1 MLSNRESARRSR
13 RRKQAHLGELQLK
26 VNQLQSENQDLLNK
40 LHQLHVSFNSMMAR
54 NRMIKDNMAYLRM
67 QIMSGEPLSR
77 EALVAAT
84 QAVAAGAQTNLQD
97 LNHLVV
103 GGPGAAGMNTMLMSS
118 GGQMGVPYVGGMGG
132 MVQGGAGGMNGL
144 VAPQGVGSM
153 AGMGSMGSM
162 GSMRAYNLQMS
173 QAMNRGVNGVNTG
186 MGGMFGGAMGG
197 TAQNMAAQNGLG
209 NFKLEAGGGVSEF
222 SNASS
227 LTQQGSMGAGDG
239 PSIRGVK
246 GPSRISDADPD
257 AFIDGGGGP
266 IAEREATLAAA
277 VAAQLR
283 MGTPIG
289 SGEVLHQLADQE
301 AALAAQLKTFAA
313 GAAGDGAMPAGA
325 MPAGARQGADGVV
338 GGRKI
343 SGAEDFR
350 LPDGAAAAT
359 AAAARAAAQGR
370 NGRQASDGS
379 CADARRKQRA
389 GSGDSSD
396 ARAGGGSGSGSG
408 NNSGDGGDSELAG
421 KGQQQQ
427 SRGAL
432 SPLDHDASPL
442 AAPIAEKPPHI
453 VDQVGVDA
461 ADSTVLG
468 FLSSPILEGEVVDGW
483 RHGGVDFDDWAS
495 TVIDGGGGMGT
506 ETKEPGTLGKNARTA
521 SMNRVASLEH
531 MAKRAQAAGGPVA

>member
-26 VNQLQSENQDLLNK
+26 VNQLQGENQDLLNK

-54 NRMIKDNMAYLRM
+54 NRMIKDNMAYLRV

-84 QAVAAGAQTNLQD
+84 QAVAAGAQSNLQEF
-97 LNHLVV
+97 NNLVV
-103 GGPGAAGMNTMLMSS
+103 GGPGAGMNTMLMSS
-118 GGQMGVPYVGGMGG
+118 GGQMSVPYVGGMGG
-132 MVQGGAGGMNGL
+132 MAQGGAGAMNGL

-153 AGMGSMGSM
+153 GGMAGMGSMS
-162 GSMRAYNLQMS
+162 AYNLQMS
-173 QAMNRGVNGVNTG
+173 QAMNRGVGGVNTAC
-186 MGGMFGGAMGG
+186 GMFGGAAGG
-197 TAQNMAAQNGLG
+197 AAQNTTAQNGLG
-209 NFKLEAGGGVSEF
+209 NFKLEAGGGGVSEF

-246 GPSRISDADPD
+246 PDPD
-257 AFIDGGGGP
+257 AFIDAGGGP
-266 IAEREATLAAA
+266 IAEREAALSAA
-277 VAAQLR
+277 VAEQLR
-283 MGTPIG
+283 MGTPIP

-301 AALAAQLKTFAA
+301 AAIAAQLKTFAA
-313 GAAGDGAMPAGA
+313 GAGDGAMRAGA
-325 MPAGARQGADGVV
+325 MRAGAMQGAMQGAGVV
-338 GGRKI
+338 VGARKI
-343 SGAEDFR
+343 SGDEDFR
-350 LPDGAAAAT
+350 LPDGAAAAA

-370 NGRQASDGS
+370 NGRQTSDGS

-408 NNSGDGGDSELAG
+408 NNSGDGGDSELIG

-432 SPLDHDASPL
+432 APLDHPHASPL
-442 AAPIAEKPPHI
+442 AAPIAEKP
-453 VDQVGVDA
+453 VE
-461 ADSTVLG
+461 DSTVLG
-468 FLSSPILEGEVVDGW
+468 FLASPILEGEVVDGW
-483 RHGGVDFDDWAS
+483 RAGGGVDFDDWAS
-495 TVIDGGGGMGT
+495 TVIDGGGGAGT
-506 ETKEPGTLGKNARTA
+506 ETKEPGMLGKNARTA

-531 MAKRAQAAGGPVA
+531 MAKRAQAAGHPVA